1 MSKSDSVPMMY
12 EVFPAVAALNQ
23 VQGFNPLKMLR
34 RMVSPKTGE
43 EVLRLDLQ
51 YKKLWFR
58 LRHPEGRIRVNPLRI
73 TEQIAIY
80 EAQVY
85 LHKED
90 PAPVCSFTS
99 SISKEEAPD
108 GKYIQAAQEDA
119 IDNALSDAGFGI
131 QLSDVST
138 PASMRHYGS
147 EIPVSQLNGNA
158 SVPTGQVKPTQS
170 VSKPVVQ
177 APSAPE
183 QSATAIQQSPATKAA
198 ERPVQVTQNV
208 APAQP
213 TPAPQA
219 VQPTATVQTAPVK
232 NVVQTTAPSQPATAT
247 NVVQPSAPAPAV
259 KAPAVQ
265 QAPVQTVTQQTVN
278 TASVAQPNAVAQPQP
293 AAPVQ
298 EQPKPAQE
306 AHTANAAL
314 EILRGGNPAPAA
326 APVAQPAVAPVV
338 AAEADDKDLP
348 FTFGPAYNNSMSPE
362 EIAAVMTLEQAK
374 AVVVDSGVCKGMT
387 MGEVAEKRPFSLKFY
402 LFGGYRGDNN
412 ILKAAAKVVYE
423 QLQNAA

>member
-1 MSKSDSVPMMY
+1 MSKSDNVPMMY

-85 LHKED
+85 LNRED

-99 SISKEEAPD
+99 SISKDEAPD

-119 IDNALSDAGFGI
+119 IDKALTDAGFGI
-131 QLSDVST
+131 QLSDVT
-138 PASMRHYGS
+138 MPESMRHYGS

-158 SVPTGQVKPTQS
+158 SVTAGQVKATQP

-183 QSATAIQQSPATKAA
+183 QSATAIQQSPAPKVA

-213 TPAPQA
+213 NPAPKA
-219 VQPTATVQTAPVK
+219 VQPTAPVQTAPAA
-232 NVVQTTAPSQPATAT
+232 NVVEPT
-247 NVVQPSAPAPAV
+247 VSAPTV
-259 KAPAVQ
+259 KAPA
-265 QAPVQTVTQQTVN
+265 QTVAPQTVN
-278 TASVAQPNAVAQPQP
+278 TAPVVQPTAVAQPKP
-293 AAPVQ
+293 VVPVQ

-306 AHTANAAL
+306 VHAANAAL
-314 EILRGGNPAPAA
+314 EVLRGGNPAP
-326 APVAQPAVAPVV
+326 VAPVQTV
-338 AAEADDKDLP
+338 ATTAPAAAAEADDKDLP
-348 FTFGPAYNNSMSPE
+348 FTFGPAYNNSMTPE
-362 EIAAVMTLEQAK
+362 EIAAVMTLDQAK
-374 AVVVDSGVCKGMT
+374 AVVVDTGVCKGMT
-387 MGEVAEKRPFSLKFY
+387 MGEVAEKRPVSLKFY
-402 LFGGYRGDNN
+402 IFGGYRGDNN
-412 ILKAAAKVVYE
+412 ILKAAAKVIYE
-423 QLQNAA
+423 QLQTAA